1 MAGERMTVVTSRG
14 VLTFDGEVVESFG
27 YSFDRPVRAH
37 VAMIKGIDVDE
48 GGRFSDPSVSF
59 KVNGQPIGPQGAFT
73 KDEAA
78 SPEVAKLIDAVRA
91 AASNLEAS

>member
-1 MAGERMTVVTSRG
+1 MSETITVVTSLG
-14 VLTFDGEVVESFG
+14 VLTFDGEAVESFG

-37 VAMIKGIDVDE
+37 VAMLEKIDVDE
-48 GGRFSDPSVSF
+48 GGRFSDPSVNF
-59 KVNGQPIGPQGAFT
+59 KAKGQPISPNANFT

-91 AASNLEAS
+91 AAPNLEA